1 MTMLDRMRRHR
12 GWLKWSLG
20 LVAVAMVIFFIPQDY
35 LQPATSVGAAP
46 GEAIA
51 EVDGRSLT
59 AGDFQQR
66 YLAQMQQYR
75 NQFGPSMN
83 EQLLRQFG
91 VDQQVLTQMIDEEVA
106 LIEAKRHGITVSDEE
121 LAQQIFSI
129 PQLTENGRFI
139 GEERYEQ
146 LLQSQLPPMTKS
158 QFEESLRRS
167 MVLDKLRAALTDWI
181 AVSDS
186 ELESEYRRRNEKVKV
201 DVVALSADKFRPQ
214 VTVTDADVAAHFE
227 SRKTDYRI
235 GEQRKVKYLLLDREQ
250 ARQRVAVPPN
260 DIQRY
265 YNDNIQQ
272 YQTPER
278 VRASHILLN
287 TGGKDE
293 AAVRKQA
300 EELLA
305 KIKGGADFAALAT
318 QYSEDP
324 GSKERGGDLDFFPRG
339 QMVPEFENAAFSLAP
354 GQVSDLVKTQ
364 YGFHIIKVVDKQAG
378 TSQALDQVRPQIQQI
393 VASQIADRQI
403 TDRAR
408 ELQSR
413 IKDADDLDEAA
424 TSLGLKVE
432 ESGFFQRTDPVPG
445 LGAAPQ
451 VTDAAFRLEE
461 GAVSEALSSARGP
474 LFITVSGRKDAY
486 TPTLDE
492 VKDRVREDLI
502 RSRAIELSRQRAA
515 GIAAELKSAKDFT
528 ASAKALGFEAKE
540 SQMVGRDTAL
550 PDVGVSPA
558 VDKVAFTL
566 PKGTVSDPI
575 QTDNATVVIRVVD
588 RDEVTP
594 DEFKQARERFRAEL
608 VSEKRGRFFASY
620 MTKAKERLKIEVK
633 TDVMRRVLDAQ
644 QQTAL

>member
-20 LVAVAMVIFFIPQDY
+20 LVAVTMVIFFIPQDY
-35 LQPATSVGAAP
+35 LQPTTSVGAAP

-51 EVDGRSLT
+51 EVDGRELK

-66 YLAQMQQYR
+66 YLLQMQNYR
-75 NQFGPSMN
+75 NQFGAGMSD
-83 EQLLRQFG
+83 QLLRQLG
-91 VDQQVLTQMIDEEVA
+91 VDQQVLTQMIDEQVA
-106 LIEAKRHGITVSDEE
+106 LIEAERHRITISDEE
-121 LAQQIFSI
+121 LAQQIFAI
-129 PQLTENGRFI
+129 PQLQENGRFI

-146 LLQSQLPPMTKS
+146 LLLSQNPPLTKS
-158 QFEESLRRS
+158 QFEDSLRRN
-167 MVLDKLRAALTDWI
+167 MILDKLRSALTDWI

-186 ELESEYRRRNEKVKV
+186 DLEGEYRRRNEKAKLQ
-201 DVVALSADKFRPQ
+201 VVALTADKFRSQ
-214 VTVTDADVAAHFE
+214 VTVTDADAAAYFDSH
-227 SRKTDYRI
+227 KTDYRV

-305 KIKGGADFAALAT
+305 KVKAGADFAALAK

-324 GSKERGGDLDFFPRG
+324 GSKEKGGDLDFFPRG
-339 QMVPEFENAAFSLAP
+339 QMVPEFEASAFSLMP

-378 TSQALDQVRPQIQQI
+378 TTQTLEQVRPRIQEI
-393 VASQIADRQI
+393 LASQIADRQI
-403 TDRAR
+403 TDRSQQLA
-408 ELQSR
+408 SR
-413 IKDADDLDEAA
+413 VKNPADLDKVAA
-424 TSLGLKVE
+424 ELGLKVE
-432 ESGFFQRTDPVPG
+432 ETGFFQRAEPVPG

-451 VTDAAFRLEE
+451 VADAAFTMQDN
-461 GAVSEALSSARGP
+461 AVREPLASSRGP
-474 LFITVSGRKDAY
+474 VFITVSGKKAAY
-486 TPTLDE
+486 TPNLDE
-492 VKDRVREDLI
+492 VKDRVREDVI
-502 RSRAIELSRQRAA
+502 RSRATELSRQRASA
-515 GIAAELKSAKDFT
+515 IAAQLKSAPDF
-528 ASAKALGFEAKE
+528 AAAAQAQGFEAKE
-540 SQMVGRDTAL
+540 SELVARGSAL
-550 PDVGVSPA
+550 PDVGVSTA
-558 VDKVAFTL
+558 VDTAAFAL
-566 PKGTVSDPI
+566 PKGGVSDPI
-575 QTDNATVVIRVVD
+575 QTPNATVIVRVVD
-588 RDEVTP
+588 RDDVTA
-594 DEFKQARERFRAEL
+594 DEFRLARERFRAEL
-608 VSEKRGRFFASY
+608 VNERRARFFASY

-633 TDVMRRVLDAQ
+633 ADVIRRLLDAQ
-644 QQTAL
+644 QI